1 MKNILLF
8 IALAILGTAM
18 MKNNQL
24 NMTYLG
30 NCGFLYESGKDK
42 VIIDPFG
49 TEFGNYFQL
58 PSENTKE
65 NIIAGK
71 APFDKVDLLLITHI
85 HGDHFNAKLT
95 EYFLL
100 NNSNAKM
107 ICPRQVY
114 NQLKDSCSNFAQIES
129 RIISPDLSFNESK
142 QIKINGLTVQAIR
155 MQHGTDRNLDG
166 IHYSDYTEYEKTENL
181 GYVINFN
188 NKRVFHQGDGCL
200 RINKKAVEKIDGT
213 IDVAYLGYFDWDAAS
228 LNILKNELKAK
239 NVIFMHGTIPGQEQ
253 KSEEF
258 KKIASQLLF
267 FDKEPE
273 CKTFR

>member
-1 MKNILLF
+1 
-8 IALAILGTAM
+8 LGTAM